1 MKCRDMV
8 RGNNLGEAL
17 DQDSNHVSMSEPING
32 GPYTD
37 DLPSD
42 SEIERAAVNVLR
54 ARMPFQ
60 QDPIRVTVENGQL
73 SLEGVVV
80 WHYQKALAEEAV
92 RGLHGVTGVVN
103 RISPKAEALGSAIK
117 AQIDNAFAYRGRL
130 AARAISVDV
139 SKGEVILKGSVR
151 TLEEKE
157 LAEATARTVAGAT
170 QVISALIVP

>member
-17 DQDSNHVSMSEPING
+17 EQDSNHVSMSEPIDG
-32 GPYTD
+32 GPFAD

-42 SEIERAAVNVLR
+42 SEIEKAAVKVLR

-60 QDPIRVTVENGQL
+60 QDPIRVTVENGL
-73 SLEGVVV
+73 VSLEGVVV
-80 WHYQKALAEEAV
+80 WYYQKALAEEAV

-103 RISPKAEALGSAIK
+103 HISPKPQVLGSAIK

-130 AARAISVDV
+130 AARANSVDV
-139 SKGEVILKGSVR
+139 SKGEVNLKGSVT

-170 QVISALIVP
+170 QVISALIVH